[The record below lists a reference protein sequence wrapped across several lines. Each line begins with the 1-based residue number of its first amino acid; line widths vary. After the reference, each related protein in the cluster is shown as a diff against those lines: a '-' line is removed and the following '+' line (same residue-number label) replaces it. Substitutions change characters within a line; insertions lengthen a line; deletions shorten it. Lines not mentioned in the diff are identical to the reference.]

1 MIEPTETD
9 IKMIMLNMFRKLK
22 DKTFRRELELPG
34 YSRTGKYNS
43 MKRFHSSFNTA
54 EERNGR
60 VENRSEENMQ
70 D

>member
-1 MIEPTETD
+1 
-9 IKMIMLNMFRKLK
+9 MFRKLK
-22 DKTFRRELELPG
+22 NKTFRRELKIPV

-43 MKRFHSSFNTA
+43 VKKFHSSLNIA

>member
-1 MIEPTETD
+1 
-9 IKMIMLNMFRKLK
+9 MFRKLK

>member
-1 MIEPTETD
+1 MEPTETD
-9 IKMIMLNMFRKLK
+9 IKAMMLNRFRELKNKPFRK
-22 DKTFRRELELPG
+22 ELEPPE
-34 YSRTGKYNS
+34 YSTVGKYNS

-54 EERNGR
+54 VERNGR